1 MDKLKKILNYAEWD
15 DNPAWTVELYE
26 QDGKISVCVSFVNCS
41 SAPINRVVNSPEQ
54 IGEAVADCIKETA
67 SWM

>member
-1 MDKLKKILNYAEWD
+1 MDELKKILNYAEWE
-15 DNPAWTVELYE
+15 PAWTVELYE
-26 QDGKISVCVSFVNCS
+26 KDGKISVCVSFENCS

>member
-1 MDKLKKILNYAEWD
+1 MDKLKKILNYAEWE
-15 DNPAWTVELYE
+15 PAWTVELYE
-26 QDGKISVCVSFVNCS
+26 QDGKIMVGVSFENCS
-41 SAPINRVVNSPEQ
+41 SAPTIRVVNSPEQ

>member
-1 MDKLKKILNYAEWD
+1 MDELKKILDYNELSN
-15 DNPAWTVELYE
+15 NPTWEVEIWE
-26 QDGKISVCVSFVNCS
+26 HDGKINVGVSFVNCS
-41 SAPINRVVNSPEQ
+41 SAPVNRVVNSPAQ